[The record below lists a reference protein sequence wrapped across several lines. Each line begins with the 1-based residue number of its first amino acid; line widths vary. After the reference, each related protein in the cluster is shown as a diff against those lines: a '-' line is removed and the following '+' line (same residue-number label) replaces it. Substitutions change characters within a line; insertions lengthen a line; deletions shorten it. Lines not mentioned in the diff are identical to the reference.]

1 MREAIKSA
9 LNQGNHAHQP
19 HNTHTHL
26 AQVVH
31 LFSEGGEIRAL
42 ISSARECLEDGHQLH
57 NAPLV
62 RLHLASSLC
71 LHVAHLL
78 LASASETAYLVLE
91 LSETLRL
98 RRLTLA
104 HLLQLHLLQLVL

>member
-1 MREAIKSA
+1 M
-9 LNQGNHAHQP
+9 
-19 HNTHTHL
+19 
-26 AQVVH
+26 VH
-31 LFSEGGEIRAL
+31 LLSEGGEIRAL
-42 ISSARECLEDGHQLH
+42 ISSARECLEHGHQLH

-62 RLHLASSLC
+62 RLHLASSLR
-71 LHVAHLL
+71 LHLAHLL

-91 LSETLRL
+91 LPQTLRL

>member
-19 HNTHTHL
+19 HTHTHL
-26 AQVVH
+26 AKVVH
-31 LFSEGGEIRAL
+31 LLSKGGEIRAL
-42 ISSARECLEDGHQLH
+42 ISSARERLEHGHQLH

-62 RLHLASSLC
+62 RLHLASSLR
-71 LHVAHLL
+71 LHLAHLL

-91 LSETLRL
+91 LPQSLRL